1 MLNFQIF
8 IRTYWKKEASSKNPS
23 CAERVFNVPPA
34 IGALTPDCEDDDDDD
49 DANVDAGD
57 AIGKVGALTPDC
69 EDDHGHDA
77 GGADAGDFTGGADY
91 DNDVADAGDDHDD
104 ADVEFSAP
112 DLLMVRMMVLV
123 LISHPSTFLYSAK

>member
-1 MLNFQIF
+1 MLNFQIL

-34 IGALTPDCEDDDDDD
+34 I
-49 DANVDAGD
+49 
-57 AIGKVGALTPDC
+57 GALTPDC